1 MTRIESKEVVISA
14 NEKVCFDFLMDLNN
28 YELLLPKK
36 SISNWES
43 DEKSCSFKIQK
54 TYKLAMKYSESEPT
68 SKILVVSGEGSPF
81 SFDLYINL
89 SGNGETTS
97 AQLVCHADIN
107 PFLKMMV
114 EKPLNNLFDYMAE
127 RMVKVLAEGQA

>member
-1 MTRIESKEVVISA
+1 MTRIESKEVLIAA
-14 NEKVCFDFLMDLNN
+14 NDKVCFDFLMDLNN
-28 YELLLPKK
+28 YQLLLPKDK
-36 SISNWES
+36 ISDWKS
-43 DEKSCSFKIQK
+43 DEQNCSFKIQN
-54 TYKLAMKYSESEPT
+54 TYKLSMKYSESEPT

-89 SGNGETTS
+89 GADEGSTR

-114 EKPLNNLFDYMAE
+114 QKPLNNLFDYMAD
-127 RMVKVLAEGQA
+127 RMVKVLGPGE